1 MRIEELDKIAWS
13 QEIPEFMEGPER
25 VYCTELA
32 LVYSRYNA
40 GRISKEQAE
49 LRKNRLR
56 TELQQSTKLA
66 EFDRQLNIEQS
77 ERAKNAALFK
87 TKILKAETKQEMLLD
102 ALCCVYMLTGDKAFY
117 TTAEQR
123 LAAFEEV
130 K

>member
-1 MRIEELDKIAWS
+1 MRIEELDRIAWN

-32 LVYSRYNA
+32 LVYSGYNA

-49 LRKNRLR
+49 IRKNRLR
-56 TELQQSTKLA
+56 TELQQSTKSA

-77 ERAKNAALFK
+77 ERVKNAEVFK
-87 TKILKAETKQEMLLD
+87 TQILKAETKQDMLVS

-117 TTAEQR
+117 ATAEKR
-123 LAAFEEV
+123 LAGFEEV